1 MILPDFKAFPRTG
14 RIMGID
20 WGARR
25 TGIAVTDTSREF
37 VFARAAIVL
46 RRGDDTWAR
55 QIADLAAA
63 EKVVGIVIGLPV
75 HGDGTESE
83 TATLVRT
90 NAAQICT
97 YSDLPIVFI
106 PENLTSVAAQESMGR
121 VRRSD
126 IKQRLDS
133 EAARVILE
141 NAIAVIRRL

>member
-25 TGIAVTDTSREF
+25 TGIAVTDASREF

-83 TATLVRT
+83 TAILVRT

>member
-20 WGARR
+20 WGAHR
-25 TGIAVTDTSREF
+25 TGVAVTDASREF

>member
-25 TGIAVTDTSREF
+25 TGVAVTDVSREF
-37 VFARAAIVL
+37 VFTRDAIVL

-83 TATLVRT
+83 TTAAVRA

-97 YSDLPIVFI
+97 YIDLPIAFI
-106 PENLTSVAAQESMGR
+106 PENLTSHAAQESMGR

-141 NAIAVIRRL
+141 NAIAVMRRL

>member
-14 RIMGID
+14 RIMGVD

-25 TGIAVTDTSREF
+25 TGIAVTDASREF

-55 QIADLAAA
+55 QIADLAVA
-63 EKVVGIVIGLPV
+63 ENVVGIVIGLPV

-83 TATLVRT
+83 TAALVRA

-141 NAIAVIRRL
+141 NAIAVMRRL

>member
-25 TGIAVTDTSREF
+25 TGIAVTDASREF

>member
-25 TGIAVTDTSREF
+25 TGVAVTDASREF